1 MRFSALP
8 ALFFAALTVAAPVDS
23 ILEERQAATYCGST
37 YYSASQ
43 VRAATN
49 QGVNYY
55 YNGQQVGS
63 GSYPYVFFL
72 QRRFQTYG
80 G

>member
-1 MRFSALP
+1 MRFSVLP
-8 ALFFAALTVAAPVDS
+8 ALFFAALAVAAPTEN
-23 ILEERQAATYCGST
+23 ILETRQSATYCGNT

-43 VRAATN
+43 VQRATN

-63 GSYPYVFFL
+63 GSYPYVL
-72 QRRFQTYG
+72 PERCG
-80 G
+80 SE

>member
-1 MRFSALP
+1 MRFSVLP
-8 ALFFAALTVAAPVDS
+8 ALFFAALAVAAPTEN
-23 ILEERQAATYCGST
+23 ILETRQSATYCGNT

-43 VRAATN
+43 VSAATN

-63 GSYPYVFFL
+63 GNYP
-72 QRRFQTYG
+72 
-80 G
+80 